1 MVLSFRRRAG
11 NRKPDDTEDL
21 MQEARL
27 ALWSR
32 LREALDLT
40 DAERYYH
47 NVHRALYNHVRRMAP
62 VHCSEKRFASAIRT
76 VHIAPLESLDAGQ
89 SAPPFEDELIAR
101 LDADRFLESL
111 EPAERIVLG
120 MKLAG
125 CSQREI
131 AARANVG
138 SESSVSRIMK
148 RVREKYIACMEE
160 PAHAN

>member
-1 MVLSFRRRAG
+1 
-11 NRKPDDTEDL
+11 

-76 VHIAPLESLDAGQ
+76 VHIAPLESLDARHAALASHIGPGGDLALRTPSKLHAKNNALRRFQ
-89 SAPPFEDELIAR
+89 RFQKAVCVQPCNEFIFKGRCR
-101 LDADRFLESL
+101 L
-111 EPAERIVLG
+111 PG
-120 MKLAG
+120 
-125 CSQREI
+125 
-131 AARANVG
+131 
-138 SESSVSRIMK
+138 IMK

>member
-1 MVLSFRRRAG
+1 
-11 NRKPDDTEDL
+11 

-89 SAPPFEDELIAR
+89 SAPPFELHGWTQTAFWNR
-101 LDADRFLESL
+101 WNLRSALFL
-111 EPAERIVLG
+111 A
-120 MKLAG
+120 
-125 CSQREI
+125 
-131 AARANVG
+131 
-138 SESSVSRIMK
+138 
-148 RVREKYIACMEE
+148 
-160 PAHAN
+160 

>member
-1 MVLSFRRRAG
+1 
-11 NRKPDDTEDL
+11 

-62 VHCSEKRFASAIRT
+62 VHCPEKRFASAIRT